1 VSRPKPAGTA
11 QRCLDA
17 AEHRVNARLAQERG
31 TDPQS
36 LVREAIERLLDY
48 DDWFAREVE
57 KGLAQ
62 IESGQTLT
70 HDEVSARLRRYL
82 T

>member
-1 VSRPKPAGTA
+1 MEVTLS
-11 QRCLDA
+11 
-17 AEHRVNARLAQERG
+17 AEQHAKLARLAQERG

-70 HDEVSARLRRYL
+70 HDEVSARLGRHL